1 MTEKT
6 RQILIIILGLLL
18 IGIALGVIIFF
29 ILKKVSPIN
38 LGQGGGQIAPT
49 STVFPGTGGRTPAGQ
64 GGVGTS
70 TSTLPTAGEIPK
82 GGPAY
87 YQGKATEM
95 ISSDYAKNANI
106 DNNGGLRY
114 YNASD
119 GKYYKID
126 ANGNIVALSDKV
138 FYSVENTT
146 WGKTKDVA
154 VIEYPD
160 GNKTVYDFDKEKQAT
175 LPKHWE
181 EFSFSPDSNQIT
193 GKSLGLN
200 QDNNWLVTINSDG
213 TNTKLIESMGSNSD
227 KVTVDWSPSG
237 QTAAL
242 SRTGDEVAADQEE
255 VLLIG
260 LNGENLKSI
269 IVEGFGFREKWSP
282 SGNQL
287 LFSVYSDRSNYKPE
301 LWIVNAYGEQIG
313 TNRRLLN
320 LYTWANKCTFADE
333 NTIYCAVPQTMPT
346 GAGMSPDIIA
356 DVSDDVYKIDL
367 KTNIK
372 TKIDISGDYT
382 INNITYD
389 SKNNKLLFTDS
400 TKSGIYKINL

>member
-6 RQILIIILGLLL
+6 RQILIIVLGLLL
-18 IGIALGVIIFF
+18 IGIALGIIIFF
-29 ILKKVSPIN
+29 ILKKVSP
-38 LGQGGGQIAPT
+38 LTFGPTGGQITPT
-49 STVFPGTGGRTPAGQ
+49 STVFPGTGGRTPVGP
-64 GGVGTS
+64 GGTATGTGG
-70 TSTLPTAGEIPK
+70 LPTAGEIPK

-87 YQGKATEM
+87 YQGKPVEM
-95 ISSDYAKNANI
+95 ISSDYAKNASI
-106 DNNGGLRY
+106 DNSGGLRY

-126 ANGNIVALSDKV
+126 ANGNVVALSDKI
-138 FYSVENTT
+138 FYNVQNTT
-146 WGKTKDVA
+146 WGKTKDIA
-154 VIEYPD
+154 VVEYPD
-160 GNKTVYDFDKEKQAT
+160 GAKTVYDFDKEKQTT

-181 EFSFSPDSNQIT
+181 EFSFSPSSDQIA

-200 QDNNWLVTINSDG
+200 QDNNWLVTVNNDG
-213 TNTKLIESMGSNSD
+213 TNTKLVESMGLNSD
-227 KVTVDWSPSG
+227 KVTVNWSPSG

-242 SRTGDEVAADQEE
+242 SRTGDEVAANQEE

-269 IVEGFGFREKWSP
+269 IVEGYGFREKWSP
-282 SGNQL
+282 GGSQL

-301 LWIVNAYGEQIG
+301 LWIVDAYGGQIG
-313 TNRRLLN
+313 NNRRLLN

-372 TKIDISGDYT
+372 TKINVDGNYT
-382 INNITYD
+382 INNLSYD